1 MSLKYKIS
9 PETTYKIAKVTMIT
23 SAIVGIAAVLLA
35 LIISP
40 FYGVKPLQYAL
51 GIEVVFA
58 IFFYISMQY
67 YFKYK

>member
-1 MSLKYKIS
+1 MILKYKTT
-9 PETTYKIAKVTMIT
+9 PETIYKIAKVTMIT
-23 SAIVGIAAVLLA
+23 SAIIGIAAVLLA

-58 IFFYISMQY
+58 VFFYISMQY